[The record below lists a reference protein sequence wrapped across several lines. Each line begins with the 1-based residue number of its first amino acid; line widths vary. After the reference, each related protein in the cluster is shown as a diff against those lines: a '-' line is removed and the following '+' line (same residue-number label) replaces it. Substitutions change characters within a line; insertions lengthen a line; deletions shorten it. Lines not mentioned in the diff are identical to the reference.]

1 MARKYIKNKYR
12 NRESINLRIHKISE
26 KYQADDQVIFRNKVR
41 GEGMKEV
48 VYLIRDLPI
57 SREDAKKINHPLF
70 FTKMECENG
79 HLAPLYTSQN
89 QCIVCSKIRSRRSDR
104 KHKRVYNRIKF
115 FSLEQKLIEVLKMA
129 RNRAHQYDK
138 HMLDFNIDL
147 DYIKKLWQAQ
157 DGKCFYLN
165 MNLNWNDYSAL
176 KYNSDNNLYDSKK
189 FKILDSEEIKFHDSL
204 IVSFDKV
211 EPKKGYTKDNV
222 VLCSRVA
229 NYMKGE
235 NSIDNFENFSREIAS
250 KNLRISLNKILSKAS
265 KTRIDDELF
274 YSTDLKQKKLLR
286 AKEVLA
292 KYMIKAINEIK
303 KSSVFNNNIYG
314 HREIATLIASYELS
328 DNDLLYLEKL
338 QAVYNKNISMEKK
351 ILSFYSSI
359 YNYFKLSKKYKFNGY
374 LFENILNKKRQKRMI
389 KIIKIGS
396 QTI

>member
-1 MARKYIKNKYR
+1 
-12 NRESINLRIHKISE
+12 
-26 KYQADDQVIFRNKVR
+26 
-41 GEGMKEV
+41 
-48 VYLIRDLPI
+48 
-57 SREDAKKINHPLF
+57 
-70 FTKMECENG
+70 
-79 HLAPLYTSQN
+79 
-89 QCIVCSKIRSRRSDR
+89 
-104 KHKRVYNRIKF
+104 
-115 FSLEQKLIEVLKMA
+115 
-129 RNRAHQYDK
+129 
-138 HMLDFNIDL
+138 
-147 DYIKKLWQAQ
+147 
-157 DGKCFYLN
+157 
-165 MNLNWNDYSAL
+165 
-176 KYNSDNNLYDSKK
+176 
-189 FKILDSEEIKFHDSL
+189 
-204 IVSFDKV
+204 
-211 EPKKGYTKDNV
+211 
-222 VLCSRVA
+222 
-229 NYMKGE
+229 GE

-286 AKEVLA
+286 TKEVLA

-328 DNDLLYLEKL
+328 DKDLLYLEKL